1 MQTITKTNCLKIVII
16 ERISQTNLIRGCSSS
31 HQRKEL
37 CCLPTRPTSMQRQPS
52 FLLNR
57 TKKTTL
63 VNQYQTYT
71 FTEREREREREG
83 ILVFETWMR
92 RGCFELMEFLWRP
105 RVYRGG
111 TGKVG
116 WVRNIYS

>member
-1 MQTITKTNCLKIVII
+1 MFFKSSAEGVVLPPNTANKYAATTFISTKSNRKNNLSQSISNLYIHR
-16 ERISQTNLIRGCSSS
+16 ERAR
-31 HQRKEL
+31 
-37 CCLPTRPTSMQRQPS
+37 
-52 FLLNR
+52 
-57 TKKTTL
+57 
-63 VNQYQTYT
+63 
-71 FTEREREREREG
+71 ERERERER

-111 TGKVG
+111 TGKAG

>member
-1 MQTITKTNCLKIVII
+1 MFFKSSAEGVVLPPNTANKYAATTF
-16 ERISQTNLIRGCSSS
+16 ISAKSNKR
-31 HQRKEL
+31 
-37 CCLPTRPTSMQRQPS
+37 
-52 FLLNR
+52 
-57 TKKTTL
+57 TTL

-71 FTEREREREREG
+71 LTERERERE
-83 ILVFETWMR
+83 LVLGFETWMR